1 MGGGKTKFVEAF
13 MEYQLPEDYYPSD
26 IHLYA
31 AKTYSM
37 LFQGIADWFL
47 ANPTYV
53 PLAVTL
59 LSEEVA
65 TRTQNVRLTVFIEKC
80 DAN

>member
-1 MGGGKTKFVEAF
+1 MGGGKTNFVEAF

-26 IHLYA
+26 IH
-31 AKTYSM
+31 